1 MTTPVKN
8 LQTMLRT
15 IAKADARIPMPIPN
29 GTFDAET
36 EAALRAIQKRHGLP
50 ETGAAD
56 LDTWNAV
63 RKTYRELAPLVQ
75 PAEPLELRWEPLQI
89 ISPESRNTHLFLIQ
103 GMLRGLGEHSANL
116 PRVEVTGVH
125 DENSVAAV
133 RFLQRLA
140 GLPDD
145 GVIDQKTWKALACL
159 YRMTV
164 GAGCGEQDV
173 ERRGEL

>member
-1 MTTPVKN
+1 MNTPIKD

-29 GTFDAET
+29 GVFDAET
-36 EAALRAIQKRHGLP
+36 EAALRAIQKLHGLP

-75 PAEPLELRWEPLQI
+75 PAEPLTLRWEPLQV
-89 ISPESRNTHLFLIQ
+89 ISPGSRNTHLFLIQ
-103 GMLRGLGEHSANL
+103 GMLRGLGERYANF
-116 PRVEVTGVH
+116 PPVEVTGVH
-125 DENSVAAV
+125 DEKSVAAV
-133 RFLQRLA
+133 RWLQKLA
-140 GLPDD
+140 NLPDD

-159 YRMTV
+159 YRMTA
-164 GAGCGEQDV
+164 GAGCEAEQA
-173 ERRGEL
+173 EFRIKN